1 MIFNR
6 VVFAFLTF
14 TISEGRRW
22 KSKLCAGCWVNFILL
37 DELKRSLLAF
47 QDESCKMKEREEA

>member
-1 MIFNR
+1 
-6 VVFAFLTF
+6 
-14 TISEGRRW
+14 
-22 KSKLCAGCWVNFILL
+22 LL